1 VFKETNNIIKK
12 SKESFSTSM
21 LNKLLDKFIKQS
33 APPSV
38 GGRLLKFKHVH
49 FSGIYPTTLVINAN
63 QDKKIPANYRKY
75 LENSFRKE
83 LNLDSIQLKL
93 IFKKSLNPY
102 QDKKN
107 ILTGR
112 QEKKRQRLIKHKSKS
127 KK

>member
-1 VFKETNNIIKK
+1 
-12 SKESFSTSM
+12 M
-21 LNKLLDKFIKQS
+21 
-33 APPSV
+33 
-38 GGRLLKFKHVH
+38 
-49 FSGIYPTTLVINAN
+49 VINAN

-107 ILTGR
+107 ILTVR